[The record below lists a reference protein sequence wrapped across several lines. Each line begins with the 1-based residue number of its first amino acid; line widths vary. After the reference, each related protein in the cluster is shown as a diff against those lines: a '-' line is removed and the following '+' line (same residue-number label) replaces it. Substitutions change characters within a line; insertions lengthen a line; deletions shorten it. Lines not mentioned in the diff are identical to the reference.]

1 MADGSTINNNTVNK
15 NMINKNMINKNIIN
29 KDTIKEDAVNKEK
42 NFMSAVIYIHND
54 EERVGNFLET
64 VMGVLEDNFEHSE
77 IICVNDYSRDNSV
90 GVVRDIGSNAHNTT
104 ITVLNMSY
112 FHGVEIAMNA
122 GVDLAIGDFV
132 LEFDSCALDF
142 MPRQIMEVYRKSLEG
157 YDIVSA
163 SPDQKQRFTS
173 NIFYSVFN
181 KFTDFSQKLYS
192 ERFRVL
198 SRRVINRI
206 SSMNKSVLYRKA
218 VYANCGLK
226 TINIRYPVTGGQ
238 SGKEDKAE
246 RKYRTE
252 LAVSSMILFTGLGYR
267 FSVTMTVIM
276 MLVAVFVAV
285 YSAFVYLFSTPVA
298 GWTTTIFFM
307 SFAFFGLFGILT
319 IIIKYLQILVDLVFR
334 RKKYSFESIEK
345 M

>member
-1 MADGSTINNNTVNK
+1 MA
-15 NMINKNMINKNIIN
+15 
-29 KDTIKEDAVNKEK
+29 NKEK
-42 NFMSAVIYIHND
+42 NFMSAVIYVHND
-54 EERVGNFLET
+54 EMVIDGFLQA
-64 VMGVLEDNFEHSE
+64 VIGVLEDNFEHSE
-77 IICVNDYSRDNSV
+77 IICVNDFSQDDSAQ
-90 GVVRDIGSNAHNTT
+90 VVRKTGRQAHGTT
-104 ITVLNMSY
+104 VTVLNMSY
-112 FHGVEIAMNA
+112 FHGVETAMNA

-132 LEFDSCALDF
+132 LEFDSCTLDF
-142 MPRQIMEVYRKSLEG
+142 APQEIMNVYRESLKG
-157 YDIVSA
+157 FDIVSA
-163 SPDQKQRFTS
+163 SPDKKQRFTS
-173 NIFYSVFN
+173 NIFYNVFN
-181 KFTDFSQKLYS
+181 RFTDYSYKLYS

-206 SSMNKSVLYRKA
+206 SSMNKSVPYRKA

-226 TINIRYPVTGGQ
+226 TMNVKYRVTDAGH
-238 SGKEDKAE
+238 GKEDRTE

-252 LAVSSMILFTGLGYR
+252 LAVNSMILFTELGYR

-345 M
+345 L

>member
-1 MADGSTINNNTVNK
+1 MA
-15 NMINKNMINKNIIN
+15 
-29 KDTIKEDAVNKEK
+29 NKEK
-42 NFMSAVIYIHND
+42 NFISAVIYVHND
-54 EERVGNFLET
+54 ESVIGVFLQT
-64 VMGVLEDNFEHSE
+64 VIRVLEDNFEHSE
-77 IICVNDYSRDNSV
+77 IICVNDFSSDGSV
-90 GVVRDIGSNAHNTT
+90 QAVRRTGSQARHTT
-104 ITVLNMSY
+104 VTVLNMSY
-112 FHGVEIAMNA
+112 FHGVETSMNA

-132 LEFDSCALDF
+132 LEFDSCVLDF
-142 MPRQIMEVYRKSLEG
+142 APQEIMNVYRKSLTG

-163 SPDQKQRFTS
+163 SPDKKQRLTS
-173 NIFYSVFN
+173 NIFYNVFN
-181 KFTDFSQKLYS
+181 RFTDYSYKLHS

-206 SSMNKSVLYRKA
+206 SSMNKSVPYRKA

-226 TINIRYPVTGGQ
+226 TMNVKYPAMGGGQ
-238 SGKEDKAE
+238 GKEDKAE

-252 LAVSSMILFTGLGYR
+252 LAVNSMILFTQLGYR

-276 MLVAVFVAV
+276 MLVAVFVAA

-345 M
+345 L

>member
-1 MADGSTINNNTVNK
+1 MA
-15 NMINKNMINKNIIN
+15 
-29 KDTIKEDAVNKEK
+29 NKEK
-42 NFMSAVIYIHND
+42 NFLSAVIYVHND
-54 EERVGNFLET
+54 ESVIGVFLQT
-64 VMGVLEDNFEHSE
+64 VIRVLEDNFEHSE
-77 IICVNDYSRDNSV
+77 IICVNDFSSDGSV
-90 GVVRDIGSNAHNTT
+90 QAVRRTGSQARHTT
-104 ITVLNMSY
+104 VTVLNMSY
-112 FHGVEIAMNA
+112 FHGVETSMNA

-132 LEFDSCALDF
+132 LEFDSCVLDF
-142 MPRQIMEVYRKSLEG
+142 APQEIMNVYRKSLTG

-163 SPDQKQRFTS
+163 SPDKKQRLTS
-173 NIFYSVFN
+173 NIFYNVFN
-181 KFTDFSQKLYS
+181 RFTDYSYKLYS

-206 SSMNKSVLYRKA
+206 SSMNKSVPYRKA

-226 TINIRYPVTGGQ
+226 TMNVKYPAMGGGQ
-238 SGKEDKAE
+238 GKEDKAE

-252 LAVSSMILFTGLGYR
+252 LAVNSLILFTQLGYR

-276 MLVAVFVAV
+276 MLVAVFVAA

-345 M
+345 L